1 MEWRVESPTGG
12 RTAMMTD
19 AEKQESVLETL
30 YRMVTVNRGFRR
42 SDQRQ
47 IREWLQGRIQENP
60 KLLAAAGISEEAS
73 MKIWNE
79 VYLVWRWKGAK
90 HPTYENQ
97 PEEGWSLEKHID
109 MLCEALEVY
118 GRSREEEGP
127 D

>member
-1 MEWRVESPTGG
+1 
-12 RTAMMTD
+12 MMTD

-30 YRMVTVNRGFRR
+30 YKMVTVNRGFRR

-90 HPTYENQ
+90 QPTYENM
-97 PEEGWSLEKHID
+97 PEDGWSLEKHID
-109 MLCEALEVY
+109 MLCKALEVY
-118 GRSREEEGP
+118 GRSRDGVELGQS
-127 D
+127 